1 MPIISKYSNEE
12 INNLVEQ
19 LLDVIDNNQVSVD
32 LALIALG
39 NTVSNVI
46 DANVKPE
53 VKKQIANSFADAL
66 LNSLSAKKH

>member
-1 MPIISKYSNEE
+1 MPIISKYSNDE

-19 LLDVIDNNQVSVD
+19 LLDVIDNNKVSVD

-46 DANVKPE
+46 DSNVKPE
-53 VKKQIANSFADAL
+53 VKKQIANSFAEAL
-66 LNSLSAKKH
+66 LNSLSAPKH

>member
-1 MPIISKYSNEE
+1 MP
-12 INNLVEQ
+12 
-19 LLDVIDNNQVSVD
+19 VIDNNKVSVD

-46 DANVKPE
+46 DGNVKPE